1 MGWHGLLLISKQ
13 LFSLNNQTRDQQ
25 VDCKLNLYLH
35 NEATL
40 RNFAFGPQRQNMNMA
55 QWQKTQI
62 QRDNGMMAEAQAPV
76 IISASRST
84 DIPAFYADWFFHRLK
99 AGYSAWTNPFNGV
112 KSFMSYEKCRFI
124 VFWSKNPKP
133 LLEHLDELKERNIG
147 CYIQYTLNDY
157 EKEGLEKGV
166 PPLEERIDTFKRLV
180 DKLGEGR
187 LIWRFD
193 PLILTD
199 RIDIDDLLR
208 KMQNIGDQLQGY
220 TEKLV
225 FSYADIALYKKVK
238 ANLEKSHVNYQEWTA
253 PQMEKFARKLSE
265 LNQKWHYQLAT
276 CGEKIDLKQYG
287 IQYNRCVDDDLMIR
301 FAHHDKTLMDFL
313 SVEIKTIENSLFG
326 TEPIPAKALMLSD
339 NQFAIKKK
347 DNSDKGQR
355 QFCGCMVSKDI
366 GEYNTCPHLC
376 EYCYANASKEKA
388 IENYKRHEMYPE
400 GETITGY

>member
-1 MGWHGLLLISKQ
+1 
-13 LFSLNNQTRDQQ
+13 
-25 VDCKLNLYLH
+25 
-35 NEATL
+35 
-40 RNFAFGPQRQNMNMA
+40 MA
-55 QWQKTQI
+55 QWQKIQI
-62 QRDNGMMAEAQAPV
+62 LRDNGMMVEAQAPI

-112 KSFMSYEKCRFI
+112 KSFVSYEKCRFI
-124 VFWSKNPKP
+124 VFWSKYPKP

-166 PPLEERIDTFKRLV
+166 PPLEERLDTFKRLV
-180 DKLGEGR
+180 DRLGKGR
-187 LIWRFD
+187 VIWRFD

-199 RIDIDDLLR
+199 QIAIDDLLR
-208 KMQNIGDQLQGY
+208 KAENIGDQLLDY

-238 ANLEKSHVNYQEWTA
+238 ANLEKSHVNYQEWTMQ
-253 PQMEKFARKLSE
+253 QMEDFARRLSE

-276 CGEKIDLKQYG
+276 CGEKIDLEPFG
-287 IQYNRCVDDDLMIR
+287 IQHNRCVDDDLMIR
-301 FAHHDKTLMDFL
+301 FAHHDKALMDFL
-313 SVEIKTIENSLFG
+313 GVEIKTIENSLFG
-326 TEPIPAKALMLSD
+326 MELVPANALKISET
-339 NQFAIKKK
+339 QYAIKKK
-347 DNSDKGQR
+347 DNRDKGQR

-376 EYCYANASKEKA
+376 EYCYANASKEVA
-388 IENYKRHEMYPE
+388 VRNWKRAKETNWKS
-400 GETITGY
+400 ETITGK